1 MRHSS
6 GSPGFPI
13 MDEELYQSL
22 SALMDD
28 EVSELELE
36 SILSKIDSNT
46 DLRNKWLE
54 YNRVRDLLQG
64 LSVSE
69 KPLDISQ
76 KVRGSIEN
84 QSVDSQVK
92 ISKSAKNVGNPL
104 VSFAVA
110 AS

>member
-6 GSPGFPI
+6 GSPGFSI

-69 KPLDISQ
+69 KPLDLSLIH
-76 KVRGSIEN
+76 I
-84 QSVDSQVK
+84 
-92 ISKSAKNVGNPL
+92 
-104 VSFAVA
+104 
-110 AS
+110 